1 YADRPRVV
9 CPCFPPQAVIRV
21 DGETDIAS
29 DSFLLSR
36 TQFARDVAVSDCRLS
51 LWRGN
56 RKAGRPDARPEP
68 STRGAALPWAPFPR
82 APAMAGGRLR
92 GCSRSEI
99 SP

>member
-1 YADRPRVV
+1 
-9 CPCFPPQAVIRV
+9 V

-82 APAMAGGRLR
+82 ARLWSADGCAPAAGARFP
-92 GCSRSEI
+92 S
-99 SP
+99 